1 MFAMRKMKIAGEYI
15 GSVGSRSSVGKSVPF
30 VRWAEDEVK
39 LGFFGL
45 GSAGFDQIV
54 SPECLA
60 CFSHPAPMLAVGV
73 VGKVVVVVAGVKMVG
88 DAPLSFVAYAK
99 RSVSL
104 RFGSA

>member
-1 MFAMRKMKIAGEYI
+1 M
-15 GSVGSRSSVGKSVPF
+15 PF

-45 GSAGFDQIV
+45 GSARFDQIV

-60 CFSHPAPMLAVGV
+60 CFPHPAPMSAVGV

-88 DAPLSFVAYAK
+88 DAPLFFVAYAK
-99 RSVSL
+99 RAVGL